1 MGFAMKIESIT
12 ARIVLIPLAALML
25 LGCANGEEKDRDYFT
40 SGSRDADQRAEQ
52 RMAKVE
58 QLRGGEEGE
67 AEIERTLYERLGGQQ
82 GLTAIV
88 DDFVNRALADPRVNW
103 ERKGVRT
110 GSLLPWR
117 NDPVEWTPDA
127 RNVARMKK
135 HIVQFLSLATGGPT
149 QYEGREMKRVHQ
161 GLRIS
166 NAEFDAAVG
175 DLKATLDALGVPD
188 QEQKELMS
196 IVESTRPQVVEER

>member
-1 MGFAMKIESIT
+1 MKIESIT
-12 ARIVLIPLAALML
+12 TRIVLIPLAALML

-82 GLTAIV
+82 GLTAVV

-117 NDPVEWTPDA
+117 NDPVEWAPDA

-166 NAEFDAAVG
+166 NAEFDATVG